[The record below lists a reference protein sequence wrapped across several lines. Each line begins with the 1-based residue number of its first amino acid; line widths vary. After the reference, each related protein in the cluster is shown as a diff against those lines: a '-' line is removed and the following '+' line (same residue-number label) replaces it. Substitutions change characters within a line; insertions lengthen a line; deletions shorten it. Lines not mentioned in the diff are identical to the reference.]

1 MRYRIIEYTY
11 VDLSLGYTVEFQK
24 ATNQAWKED
33 SKKYDKQKDAEDWIL
48 AKLAAVDASTVVTRV
63 VLATVYE

>member
-1 MRYRIIEYTY
+1 MRYRIVEYTY
-11 VDLSLGYTVEFQK
+11 VDLSLGYRVEIQE

-33 SKKYDKQKDAEDWIL
+33 SKLYDKQKDAEDWIL

-63 VLATVYE
+63 VLPTEYE